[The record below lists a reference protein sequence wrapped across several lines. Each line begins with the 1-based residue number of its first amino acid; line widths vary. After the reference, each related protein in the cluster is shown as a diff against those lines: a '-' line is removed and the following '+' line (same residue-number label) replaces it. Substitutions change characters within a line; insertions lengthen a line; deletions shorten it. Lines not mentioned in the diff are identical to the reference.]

1 MNSILGIIDTVG
13 IVLEIIVA
21 IIVGGFPIIFLGL
34 FIYGIFCIKKE
45 GQDKQKMRKNYFEKK
60 RYYPKIKKE
69 DWQTRVCAEIYIS
82 AFFILVFAK
91 KI

>member
-34 FIYGIFCIKKE
+34 FIYGIFL
-45 GQDKQKMRKNYFEKK
+45 YKK
-60 RYYPKIKKE
+60 RR
-69 DWQTRVCAEIYIS
+69 TR
-82 AFFILVFAK
+82 
-91 KI
+91 